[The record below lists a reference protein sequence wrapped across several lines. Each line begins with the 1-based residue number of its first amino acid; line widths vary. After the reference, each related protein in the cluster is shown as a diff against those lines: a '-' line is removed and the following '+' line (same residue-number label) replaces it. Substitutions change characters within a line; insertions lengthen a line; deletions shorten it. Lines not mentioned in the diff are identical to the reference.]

1 VRFGLFGSASAR
13 RGGGE
18 LGSTESYH
26 DWIEYHVEAEALGF
40 RSAFCVEHHF
50 TGTGQVSATLNLLT
64 WLGARTTSLRL
75 GTAVTVLP
83 WHNPVLLAEQ
93 AATLDLL
100 SGGRLDF
107 GIGTGYRYNEFHG
120 FDVALDEARE
130 RFEESIDVIL
140 KAWTSNE
147 PFSHKGKY
155 WTFSDIVVEP
165 QSFRR
170 PHPAVWMGAGTE
182 RSIRDVARRGF
193 NLLLGQYSSP
203 ADVARNIAIY
213 REAVEA
219 KGEPWDPMRVG
230 VARAF
235 FVTDDPRERDAAL
248 ERRLANRLRLLK
260 LGTTPDGRILGGPDR
275 ADGDPVE
282 INLASA
288 IYGAPDEIAR
298 RIEVLREAG
307 AGYLLLTS
315 GAPGGGERSRQSL
328 RRFAR
333 EVMPAF

>member
-1 VRFGLFGSASAR
+1 M
-13 RGGGE
+13 
-18 LGSTESYH
+18 
-26 DWIEYHVEAEALGF
+26 
-40 RSAFCVEHHF
+40 
-50 TGTGQVSATLNLLT
+50 
-64 WLGARTTSLRL
+64 
-75 GTAVTVLP
+75 VLP

-107 GIGTGYRYNEFHG
+107 GIGTGYRYNEFVG
-120 FDVALDEARE
+120 FDLPMDEARE
-130 RFEESIDVIL
+130 KFEEAIDVIL

-155 WTFSDIVVEP
+155 WTFKNIVVEP
-165 QSFRR
+165 PSFRR
-170 PHPAVWMGAGTE
+170 PHPAVWMGAGNE

-203 ADVARNIAIY
+203 ADVGRNIAIF

-230 VARAF
+230 VTRAF
-235 FVTDDPRERDAAL
+235 FVTEDAREREAAL
-248 ERRLANRLRLLK
+248 QRRLANRLRQLK
-260 LGTTPDGRILGGPDR
+260 LATTPDGRILGGPDR

-288 IYGAPDEIAR
+288 IYGPPDEIAR
-298 RIEVLREAG
+298 RIESLREAG
-307 AGYLLLTS
+307 AGYLLLNGGGS
-315 GAPGGGERSRQSL
+315 GGGERGRKSL

-333 EVMPAF
+333 EVMPAFAAT

>member
-1 VRFGLFGSASAR
+1 
-13 RGGGE
+13 
-18 LGSTESYH
+18 
-26 DWIEYHVEAEALGF
+26 
-40 RSAFCVEHHF
+40 
-50 TGTGQVSATLNLLT
+50 VSATLNLLT

-75 GTAVTVLP
+75 GTAVIVLP

-120 FDVALDEARE
+120 FDVALDDARE
-130 RFEESIDVIL
+130 RFEESIAIIL

-147 PFSHKGKY
+147 PFSHRGKY
-155 WTFSDIVVEP
+155 WTFRDIVVEP
-165 QSFRR
+165 QSFHR
-170 PHPAVWMGAGTE
+170 PHPGVWMGAGSE
-182 RSIRDVARRGF
+182 RSIRDVAHRGF

-219 KGEPWDPMRVG
+219 KGERWDPMRVG
-230 VARAF
+230 VTRGF
-235 FVTDDPRERDAAL
+235 FVTDDPREREATL

-288 IYGAPDEIAR
+288 IYGTPDEIAR
-298 RIEVLREAG
+298 KIEALREAG
-307 AGYLLLTS
+307 AGYLLLS
-315 GAPGGGERSRQSL
+315 NGAPGGGERGRQNL

-333 EVMPAF
+333 EVMPAFVSPPPAPSSPCAGAAPLPAR